1 MKNSPFNGA
10 LLWTIFI
17 GLFML
22 LMVITAG
29 GFQETLRF
37 APYLAG
43 IGTLLMVLVL
53 VAGSFYPEILRW
65 TETTLQDLWGGGG
78 GDEDALASEAE
89 QEPTWPQ
96 ILRSMSYAVGFLISV
111 FIFGFALIP
120 PLFIILYLVVEA
132 GVRPI
137 WAILAALIT
146 TTTLIS
152 GMVMLHVEVWAG
164 ILPEIIEGYLGGSII
179 PPV

>member
-10 LLWTIFI
+10 LLWTIFL
-17 GLFML
+17 GLFILM
-22 LMVITAG
+22 MVIVAS
-29 GFQETLRF
+29 GFQETLHF
-37 APYLAG
+37 APYRAG
-43 IGTLLMVLVL
+43 YGTLAMVLVL
-53 VAGSFYPEILRW
+53 IAGSCYPEILRW
-65 TETTLQDLWGGGG
+65 TETTLQNLWGGGG
-78 GDEDALASEAE
+78 GDENTQVSETE

-96 ILRSMSYAVGFLISV
+96 VLRSMAYAVCFLNCV
-111 FIFGFALIP
+111 FIFGFAVIP

-146 TTTLIS
+146 TAILLS
-152 GMVMLHVEVWAG
+152 GMVILHVEVWAG